1 MLCLLTAGQIAMS
14 MGAYLWGPIGPFLV
28 AEFGV
33 TLAQVGGLTSAF
45 YVVASSLAIP
55 AGLAVDKFGTRGAL
69 IFCQLALATAL
80 LLFIGAW
87 SFPVLLVCAALAGVG
102 NGFVNQAGARGVL
115 NWFAPQ
121 RRATAV
127 GIRQTG
133 NMLGGAIAAAAVPAV
148 AAALGWRAGVG
159 LVALTALALALLT
172 ALLYRDQ
179 PAVVPGA
186 ESEPVV
192 APPAAKQILGR
203 LLRNPM
209 FLFLLLIAP
218 LMGYGQISITTFF
231 PLYLADDLGI
241 SAANAG
247 LPLTIA
253 MTAAAVGR
261 IFWGYIGDRYF
272 RHNRAIC
279 LALVLAITALAA
291 AGIAQLSPGAP
302 LAWILTLAALF
313 GFTAMGWHALLL
325 VVVADAVGKAV
336 TGTAF
341 GMLINAAWFGWI
353 LGPLVFGAV
362 ADNLSYAAAWW
373 TVCGSAIL
381 SAAGFAAMAWR
392 LRDAGD
398 KSPAT

>member
-1 MLCLLTAGQIAMS
+1 MS

-28 AEFGV
+28 VEFGV

-55 AGLAVDKFGTRGAL
+55 AGLAVDRFGTRGAL

-87 SFPVLLVCAALAGVG
+87 SFPVLLLCAALAGVG

-115 NWFAPQ
+115 NWFPPE
-121 RRATAV
+121 RRGTAV

-148 AAALGWRAGVG
+148 AAVFGWRSGVVLVAATALG
-159 LVALTALALALLT
+159 LALLT

-179 PAVVPGA
+179 PAGPTAGGD
-186 ESEPVV
+186 ESAAA
-192 APPAAKQILGR
+192 APRVKEILRR
-203 LLRNPM
+203 LLKNPM
-209 FLFLLLIAP
+209 FIFLLLIAP
-218 LMGYGQISITTFF
+218 LMGYGQISMTTFF
-231 PLYLADDLGI
+231 PLYLTGDLGL
-241 SAANAG
+241 SAVRAG
-247 LPLTIA
+247 FALTCA
-253 MTAAAVGR
+253 MAAAAVGR
-261 IFWGYIGDRYF
+261 IFWGYIGDRFF
-272 RHNRAIC
+272 RNNRSVC

-291 AGIAQLSPGAP
+291 AGIARLEPGAP
-302 LAWILTLAALF
+302 VVWILALGMLF
-313 GFTAMGWHALLL
+313 GLTAMGWHALLL
-325 VVVADAVGKAV
+325 VVVADAVGRAV

-353 LGPLVFGAV
+353 IGPLAFGAV
-362 ADNLSYAAAWW
+362 ADSLSYAAAWW
-373 TVCGSAIL
+373 TVCGSAVL
-381 SAAGFAAMAWR
+381 SAAGFGAMAWR
-392 LRDAGD
+392 LRDPGD